1 MHWQLF
7 RTFFRISA
15 FTFGGGYAMI
25 PLMQREVT
33 EKRGWIEPGEFLD
46 LLAIAQT
53 SPGPISLN
61 TAIFVGY
68 KTRGLSGALAAM
80 GGLVLPPFAII
91 LLIAVLFPRIQQHP
105 MVQAAFTGMRP
116 AVLALMLWPVI
127 ALARQLHPALIA
139 AVLAVASG
147 IWYLSLSPVWF
158 LAAGAAL
165 GLLHTRRTLKRKGG
179 GG

>member
-1 MHWQLF
+1 MLWQLF

-15 FTFGGGYAMI
+15 FTVGDGYAMI

-33 EKRGWIEPGEFLD
+33 ERQHWIEPGEFLD

-68 KTRGLSGALAAM
+68 KTRGFIGALAALA
-80 GGLVLPPFAII
+80 GLVLPPFAII
-91 LLIAVLFPRIQQHP
+91 LLIAVFFPRIQHYP

-116 AVLALMLWPVI
+116 AVLALMLLPVI
-127 ALARQLHPALIA
+127 ALARQIHPALIA
-139 AVLAVASG
+139 AVLAVAAG
-147 IWYLSLSPVWF
+147 IWHFSLSPVWF
-158 LAAGAAL
+158 IAAGAAL
-165 GLLHTRRTLKRKGG
+165 GLLHTRRTLRQKGG
-179 GG
+179 NG